1 MLEGYPRTFYS
12 EIIDKMDNRLL
23 AHYEEHAGE
32 KYYHE
37 PFHDFAM
44 SIIHDSLTG
53 KSGEHELRYFANE
66 KQKYYRKKKKRWYE
80 YLSRDVN
87 QLSVSEKMHPF
98 YFLGQ
103 QKEILTRAQWRTLY
117 GSDSIE
123 TIVKREV
130 DRAKEWMEDPDSIL
144 IEFPAFDSMTEKRRM
159 QAFVDDIIIAMLNV
173 LNKDYGYRIDNIV
186 RPYVDDMTSGSI
198 FSDTRMSYTN
208 PNAKEDFE
216 TELFRSEDGL
226 ENLILTIDKG
236 AFVEGKAVRHLDV
249 KDQET
254 LLYLIKKVE
263 MGNIDPTSTF
273 VIDIGEYAK
282 LFSNG
287 RPSGKLY
294 DATRERFFRLSNIT
308 YQKFRDGKQI
318 AGIHFLDATEVP
330 DNHNMLNITLGPA
343 ISTPLINNKIRHF
356 SGQEYD
362 KLELN
367 LSRILFLHLQRE
379 RLKAYKRFSSHE
391 TDECATTFSYSNFQ
405 AMAYLHGGKRK
416 NWNSIKESLAE
427 MQERHVMVKE
437 YEVDNI
443 SYTVRVI
450 FYPLT
455 NEELRDAKWYGI
467 DDLAMLTVNDG

>member
-1 MLEGYPRTFYS
+1 
-12 EIIDKMDNRLL
+12 
-23 AHYEEHAGE
+23 
-32 KYYHE
+32 
-37 PFHDFAM
+37 
-44 SIIHDSLTG
+44 
-53 KSGEHELRYFANE
+53 
-66 KQKYYRKKKKRWYE
+66 
-80 YLSRDVN
+80 
-87 QLSVSEKMHPF
+87 
-98 YFLGQ
+98 
-103 QKEILTRAQWRTLY
+103 
-117 GSDSIE
+117 
-123 TIVKREV
+123 
-130 DRAKEWMEDPDSIL
+130 
-144 IEFPAFDSMTEKRRM
+144 
-159 QAFVDDIIIAMLNV
+159 
-173 LNKDYGYRIDNIV
+173 
-186 RPYVDDMTSGSI
+186 
-198 FSDTRMSYTN
+198 
-208 PNAKEDFE
+208 
-216 TELFRSEDGL
+216 
-226 ENLILTIDKG
+226 
-236 AFVEGKAVRHLDV
+236 
-249 KDQET
+249 
-254 LLYLIKKVE
+254 

-443 SYTVRVI
+443 SFTVRVI

-467 DDLAMLTVNDG
+467 DDLAMLTVNEG